1 MGAAIWRAVGQ
12 ALNNRPRRAATGTV
26 RALAGGIARAAA
38 VVNLCR
44 MWGRKRQAAAA
55 AKPEEPRPQR
65 LKDAL
70 RKARVESAERSG
82 IVVDLHDAEV
92 ARLELL
98 NEALVPLFGE
108 IPAEVDLFDLGISR
122 GETPR
127 LWIDAIA
134 HVAMGRDK
142 RVYRFVQDTR
152 YGRKVLAETV
162 HIPEMSQAVTK
173 YLAQRLVE
181 RERALADNGTPVIG
195 DWRRETRFERRQRAR
210 HAVRTFLLGLLAGAA
225 ALIAA
230 ALLLGPRP

>member
-1 MGAAIWRAVGQ
+1 
-12 ALNNRPRRAATGTV
+12 
-26 RALAGGIARAAA
+26 
-38 VVNLCR
+38 
-44 MWGRKRQAAAA
+44 MWGRKRQAAEE
-55 AKPEEPRPQR
+55 AKAEESRPQR
-65 LKDAL
+65 LKEAL

-98 NEALVPLFGE
+98 NEAIEPLFDE

-122 GETPR
+122 GETPK

-152 YGRKVLAETV
+152 YGRKVLAESV
-162 HIPEMSQAVTK
+162 HISEIVQAVTI
-173 YLAQRLVE
+173 YLAQRVDV
-181 RERALADNGTPVIG
+181 RERSLADGGTSLGV
-195 DWRRETRFERRQRAR
+195 DLRREGGFERRRRPLHTIQI
-210 HAVRTFLLGLLAGAA
+210 FLLGLFVGVA

-230 ALLLGPRP
+230 ALLLGPS

>member
-1 MGAAIWRAVGQ
+1 
-12 ALNNRPRRAATGTV
+12 
-26 RALAGGIARAAA
+26 
-38 VVNLCR
+38 

-55 AKPEEPRPQR
+55 AKPEESRPQR

-98 NEALVPLFGE
+98 NEAIEPLFGE
-108 IPAEVDLFDLGISR
+108 IPPEVDLFDLGISR
-122 GETPR
+122 GETPK

-142 RVYRFVQDTR
+142 RIYRFVQDTR
-152 YGRKVLAETV
+152 YGRKVLAESV
-162 HIPEMSQAVTK
+162 HIPEIVQVVTK

-181 RERALADNGTPVIG
+181 RERALADVGTPLVG
-195 DWRRETRFERRQRAR
+195 DLLREARIERRKRR
-210 HAVRTFLLGLLAGAA
+210 RRGIRIFVLGLFVGVA
-225 ALIAA
+225 ALVAA
-230 ALLLGPRP
+230 ALLLGP